1 MKNYIE
7 DFCEDLNYQGIVL
20 YIGELE
26 DDAKQLLEKQL
37 FEKDFINKHWRY
49 TDFLSYTN
57 MFYIENCDFQ
67 TFEASWDLASVLLE
81 NTYKFYELR
90 YDYKLK
96 KFYYETEENKNEE
109 I

>member
-7 DFCEDLNYQGIVL
+7 DFCEDLNYQSIVL
-20 YIGELE
+20 YVGELE

-37 FEKDFINKHWRY
+37 FEKDYVNKHWRY
-49 TDFLSYTN
+49 TDLLSYTN

-67 TFEASWDLASVLLE
+67 TFEAAWDLASVLLE

-90 YDYKLK
+90 YDYELK
-96 KFYYETEENKNEE
+96 KFYYETEEEL
-109 I
+109 